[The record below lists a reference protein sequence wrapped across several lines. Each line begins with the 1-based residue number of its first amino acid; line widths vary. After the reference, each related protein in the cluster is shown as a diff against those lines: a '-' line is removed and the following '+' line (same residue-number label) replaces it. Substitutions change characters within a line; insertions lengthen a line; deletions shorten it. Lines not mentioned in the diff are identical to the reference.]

1 MFVKPVDISVRIF
14 GMSLQE
20 LLEKSAEQ
28 YIKNVACEFLDG
40 QQSFATV
47 TQMLTKFGYRK
58 QQAARL
64 LLSVRYHGNGYRA
77 EALFRW
83 IELREW

>member
-1 MFVKPVDISVRIF
+1 
-14 GMSLQE
+14 MSLQK
-20 LLEKSAEQ
+20 LLERSAEQ
-28 YIKNVACEFLDG
+28 YVKNVACEFLDG

-47 TQMLTKFGYRK
+47 TQMLSKFGYRK

-64 LLSVRYHGNGYRA
+64 LLPLRNHGDGYRA